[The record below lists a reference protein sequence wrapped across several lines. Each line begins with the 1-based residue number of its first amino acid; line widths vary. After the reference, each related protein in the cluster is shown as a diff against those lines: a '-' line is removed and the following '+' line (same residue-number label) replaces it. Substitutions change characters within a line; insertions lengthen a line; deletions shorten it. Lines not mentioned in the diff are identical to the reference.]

1 VEPDTT
7 KPKSVDNLPNISRL
21 TSSVSS
27 RQQLWISPSQG
38 ALTMVFDEECMCCA
52 REYVRLAGLTDNL
65 KVRDQLIDF
74 ARGWMA
80 TAQGKGRRD
89 QARVVTLARGAVRN
103 SDVRHNRSHALPA
116 LALACEQ
123 LIVPA
128 FARVAG

>member
-1 VEPDTT
+1 
-7 KPKSVDNLPNISRL
+7 
-21 TSSVSS
+21 
-27 RQQLWISPSQG
+27 
-38 ALTMVFDEECMCCA
+38 MCCA

-80 TAQGKGRRD
+80 TAQGEGRRD
-89 QARVVTLARGAVRN
+89 QARVVTLARGAVQVEQQRR
-103 SDVRHNRSHALPA
+103 SHNRSHALPA